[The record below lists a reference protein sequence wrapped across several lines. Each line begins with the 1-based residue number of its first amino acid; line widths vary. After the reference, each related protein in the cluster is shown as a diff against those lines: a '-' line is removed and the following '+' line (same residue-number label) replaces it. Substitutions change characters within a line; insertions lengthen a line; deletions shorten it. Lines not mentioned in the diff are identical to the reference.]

1 MIARMLNIGDF
12 VTMNDVRRVV
22 DAAKKIDSDEEL
34 IVTMK
39 SQESYKADNIF
50 TVLERNN
57 FDCSSKGG
65 HDGKDY
71 YIIVRRKQI

>member
-1 MIARMLNIGDF
+1 MVGRMLNIGDY

-22 DAAKKIDSDEEL
+22 EAAKGMGNDEEL
-34 IVTMK
+34 IVTMN

-50 TVLERNN
+50 NVLARNN
-57 FDCSSKGG
+57 FEYATKGG

-71 YIIVRRKQI
+71 HIIVRKKHE